1 MSDGESPTDL
11 YQPGRQPEQGLAR
24 VAVGGVAWQGLSYL
38 LGKLLVLVSTIVLA
52 RLLTPNDFGVVG
64 LALLFISYVEIATDL
79 GVAQALIYLPLD
91 RRRTDAALTIA
102 MITGGLLAIA
112 GVLSAPAV
120 ASFFRQPEIAPMF
133 RVLSLGLF
141 VAGTGQ
147 VPDALLRKELRFRQR
162 ILGDL
167 ARSFA
172 NGVVAIALAVAG
184 LGPWAIVI
192 GYLAAGLVW
201 STVLWLLVDYRPH
214 RRFWRVRWTE
224 ARPLLA
230 YGAPAAANGVLLS
243 LVFDVDYLI
252 VGRRLGP
259 SPLGYYVLAFRVPEM
274 LIINVFFVLSAVAFP
289 VLSRASGDLQRL
301 RRGYLTTV
309 RLQTVYGVAAGV
321 GLSVVAPMLIQGVFG
336 AKWAPSIVPLEA
348 LALYAA
354 FRSLGIGAIDVYKA
368 LGRPTLAVVLSF
380 VRLAVLVPA
389 LLWATRY
396 GIEGVSWMQVVVALA
411 LALLMQAV
419 AWRVL
424 GLSGRSLLPT
434 FGPALA
440 AGLGTAAGALAVR
453 LWLPGD
459 DLVRLVAASAAGAAT
474 GASSLWISDR
484 RFIPEVWSLVR
495 PARTREPSGPVAAG

>member
-1 MSDGESPTDL
+1 MSDGESPSDL
-11 YQPGRQPEQGLAR
+11 YEPGPQPEQGLAR

-38 LGKLLVLVSTIVLA
+38 LGKALVLISTIVLA

-79 GVAQALIYLPLD
+79 GVAQALIYLP
-91 RRRTDAALTIA
+91 RSQERTDAAVTIA
-102 MITGGLLAIA
+102 MIAGGLLAVV

-120 ASFFRQPEIAPMF
+120 ARFFHQPEITPMF

-141 VAGTGQ
+141 VAGLGQ
-147 VPDALLRKELRFRQR
+147 VPDALLRKEFRFRQR

-167 ARSFA
+167 ARSLA
-172 NGVVAIALAVAG
+172 NGVVAIVLAVAG
-184 LGPWAIVI
+184 FGPWAIVI

-201 STVLWLLVDYRPH
+201 SAVLWMLVDYRPH
-214 RRFWRVRWTE
+214 PRFWRLRWS
-224 ARPLLA
+224 AAKPLLA
-230 YGAPAAANGVLLS
+230 YGVPAAANGVLLS
-243 LVFDVDYLI
+243 LVFDIDYLI

-259 SPLGYYVLAFRVPEM
+259 DALGYYVLAFRVPEM

-289 VLSRASGDLQRL
+289 VLSRASGDIGRL

-321 GLSVVAPMLIQGVFG
+321 GMAVVAPMLILGLFG
-336 AKWAPSIVPLEA
+336 QKWAPSIVPLEA

-368 LGRPTLAVVLSF
+368 LGRPTLAVLLSF

-396 GIEGVSWMQVVVALA
+396 GIEGVSWTQAVVALC
-411 LALLMQAV
+411 LALLMQTV

-424 GLSGRSLLPT
+424 RLPARSVIPT

-440 AGLGTAAGALAVR
+440 AGMGTAAGALAVR

-459 DLVRLVAASAAGAAT
+459 DLVRLAAATAAGAVT
-474 GASSLWISDR
+474 GAAALWLADR
-484 RFIPEVWSLVR
+484 RFIPEIWALLR
-495 PARTREPSGPVAAG
+495 PGRAGEANESVATR